1 MSIRRWVANKNSSI
15 SNAFKSNLKT
25 RMTGSNF
32 GASDIIEVF
41 SIYAQASTSSLSSS
55 ELKRIL
61 VEFPISTIIS
71 DRAINK
77 IPSSGSVNFY
87 FKLFNAEHSETLARQ
102 FTLTVFPVSRSW
114 EEGFGLDHEEGT
126 DITKNNTGVN
136 WINAGSASVWANQG
150 GDYLNELTYSQYFD
164 NGTEDLEINITP
176 LVESWVAGTTLNYGI
191 GVKLTG
197 SQETTNINFY
207 TKKFFSRHSEFF
219 FSKPIIE
226 ARWNSA
232 TTDDRDKFFISSSLL
247 SSADNIHTIY
257 LYNYVNRQLKNIN
270 DVNSGSIYV
279 NVYTSASGGD
289 LVITTPS
296 PVTGGYVS
304 TGIYSASFALNTTS
318 SVVYD
323 HWFSGSV
330 VYHTGS
336 ILPVKHL
343 AMDYHLSTRGHISS
357 IRNLKPIYS
366 NNETARLRLFVRE
379 RNWNPNIYTVAS
391 TNLTGSIIENAYY
404 KLTRV
409 SDNYTIIDY
418 GTGSTNHT
426 KLSYDG
432 NGLWYDFDMSTLET
446 GFAYAFKFVYLVD
459 GLYEQQSET
468 FQFRVE

>member
-136 WINAGSASVWANQG
+136 WINAGSASIWTNQG

-176 LVESWVAGTTLNYGI
+176 LVESWVSGTTLNYGI
-191 GVKLTG
+191 GVKLT
-197 SQETTNINFY
+197 
-207 TKKFFSRHSEFF
+207 
-219 FSKPIIE
+219 
-226 ARWNSA
+226 
-232 TTDDRDKFFISSSLL
+232 
-247 SSADNIHTIY
+247 
-257 LYNYVNRQLKNIN
+257 
-270 DVNSGSIYV
+270 
-279 NVYTSASGGD
+279 
-289 LVITTPS
+289 
-296 PVTGGYVS
+296 
-304 TGIYSASFALNTTS
+304 
-318 SVVYD
+318 
-323 HWFSGSV
+323 
-330 VYHTGS
+330 
-336 ILPVKHL
+336 
-343 AMDYHLSTRGHISS
+343 
-357 IRNLKPIYS
+357 
-366 NNETARLRLFVRE
+366 
-379 RNWNPNIYTVAS
+379 
-391 TNLTGSIIENAYY
+391 
-404 KLTRV
+404 
-409 SDNYTIIDY
+409 
-418 GTGSTNHT
+418 
-426 KLSYDG
+426 
-432 NGLWYDFDMSTLET
+432 
-446 GFAYAFKFVYLVD
+446 
-459 GLYEQQSET
+459 
-468 FQFRVE
+468 